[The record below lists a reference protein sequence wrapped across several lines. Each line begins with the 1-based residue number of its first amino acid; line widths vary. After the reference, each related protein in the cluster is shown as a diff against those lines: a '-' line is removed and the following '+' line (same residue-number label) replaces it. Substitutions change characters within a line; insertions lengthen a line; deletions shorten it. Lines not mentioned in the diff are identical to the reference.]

1 MADLAEGSAA
11 PARQRNGSGPKVVNL
26 VRQQDGI
33 SRAELARR
41 MGLTTQAI
49 SKIVARLELD
59 GLVTESRLA
68 AGGSHPRT
76 MLSLVSDARF
86 AIGIHLDRHR
96 GAAILVNLL
105 GETVAS
111 TSLSYDTV
119 PDPAATVELLSRA
132 VKDMVGRCPAPAD
145 RIAGCGLAMAG
156 PVDHRTGVATAPN
169 NFSGWKDVPIAEMLS
184 SAVGLPVKLDKET
197 NMATMANQWMSR
209 RAGWEIVIYVGTGIG
224 GTLMLDGE
232 LYRGRN
238 SGAGELGHMVLD
250 PSGPWC
256 VCGRR
261 GCVEVLAS
269 PAAVVHRYKQMPA
282 ESPTVQPDAA
292 WNSSTIG
299 NLKLIATAAGQGEI
313 AAIDALKESGRLL
326 GIAANSLASVLDV
339 EDIVLAGPLLG
350 TLGEHYIGGVRIG
363 LAETRWGTAVAPR
376 LTVDSSLYSEMIAV
390 GAAICTLQDV
400 GT

>member
-1 MADLAEGSAA
+1 MADVAAGGTA
-11 PARQRNGSGPKVVNL
+11 PAKQRNGSGPKVINL
-26 VRQQDGI
+26 IRQQDGI
-33 SRAELARR
+33 SRAELARQ

-49 SKIVARLELD
+49 SKSVARLELD

-76 MLSLVSDARF
+76 MLSLVPDARF
-86 AIGIHLDRHR
+86 AIGIHLDRQG

-105 GETVAS
+105 GEMVAS
-111 TSLSYDTV
+111 TSLGYSSV
-119 PDPAATVELLSRA
+119 PNPSATVELVARA
-132 VKDMVGRCPAPAD
+132 VQDLIALSPAPAD
-145 RIAGCGLAMAG
+145 RIVGCGLAMAG

-169 NFSGWKDVPIAEMLS
+169 NFSGWRDVPIARMLS
-184 SAVGLPVKLDKET
+184 SAIGLPVKLDKET
-197 NMATMANQWMSR
+197 NMATMAKQWMSR
-209 RAGWEIVIYVGTGIG
+209 RSGWEVVIYVGTGIG

-232 LYRGRN
+232 VYRGRN

-269 PAAVVHRYKQMPA
+269 PAAVVHRYKQMPS
-282 ESPTVQPDAA
+282 ESSTVHPDAA
-292 WNSSTIG
+292 WNSSTTG
-299 NLKLIATAAGQGEI
+299 SLELISAAAGQGEI

-350 TLGEHYIGGVRIG
+350 TLGEHYIDGVRIG
-363 LAETRWGTAVAPR
+363 LAETKWGTAAPPR

-390 GAAICTLQDV
+390 GAAIYTLQDV